1 MLRPRRFRTLLAAF
15 LAAGVLLL
23 GWAAHCPQLHAALCP
38 AELAPGKQSARSRSA
53 HQGHA
58 HGDHTDAHGGHD
70 HGDHDHGDHEAAE
83 APPDEH
89 RCAVTLFAAGTDLVP
104 PFHFRPPGAL
114 PAPEI
119 AARTE
124 RLRDRTLR
132 GAHRSC
138 GPPAKRPAPLV
149 AEVRAVA

>member
-58 HGDHTDAHGGHD
+58 HCDHTDAHGG
-70 HGDHDHGDHEAAE
+70 HDHGDHEAAE

-138 GPPAKRPAPLV
+138 GPPATRPAPLV

>member
-1 MLRPRRFRTLLAAF
+1 VPRPRQLRALFAAF

-23 GWAAHCPQLHAALCP
+23 GWAAHCPQLHAALCAP
-38 AELAPGKQSARSRSA
+38 ELAPGKTAMRSRSP
-53 HQGHA
+53 HPGHA
-58 HGDHTDAHGGHD
+58 HEDAAHAHD
-70 HGDHDHGDHEAAE
+70 DSPHAHDDPAHAE

-89 RCAVTLFAAGTDLVP
+89 LCAVTLFAAGADLVP
-104 PFHFRPPGAL
+104 PFPFRPPTDL
-114 PAPEI
+114 PATGI
-119 AARTE
+119 AAHTE

-138 GPPAKRPAPLV
+138 GPPATLPAPLV